1 MKSSF
6 IHHSRCVCLLFLA
19 LGSFFGA
26 SAQDEEE
33 ILSPE
38 VRRELDRWED
48 KIVISITNDMWL
60 NLPDDVSLR
69 PFSPGFKA
77 HFFSDYAIKDGIV
90 SFAWG
95 LGVSSDNVHSN
106 AVFVQESFEDGTT
119 GDQILVP
126 FPEDYEYQKNKH
138 VATYLELPI
147 ELRVIT
153 KGRSPFKFA
162 AGFRLGYLFADHNKI
177 IDTEGKRKFYDFENV
192 TKFRYGLSARVG
204 FGKIQLTGFYSLVP
218 FIEEGKGSE
227 VIPISVG
234 LSFTPIR

>member
-1 MKSSF
+1 MNSGF
-6 IHHSRCVCLLFLA
+6 LVQAHRICLVFLA
-19 LGSFFGA
+19 LGSVFSA
-26 SAQDEEE
+26 SAQEEEE
-33 ILSPE
+33 ILSAE
-38 VRRELDRWED
+38 QRRDLDRWED

-69 PFSPGFKA
+69 TFSPGFKI
-77 HFFSDYAIKDGIV
+77 HFFSDYAVKDGIF

-106 AVFVQESFEDGTT
+106 AVFLQESFEDGTT
-119 GDQILVP
+119 GDQILTP
-126 FPEDYEYQKNKH
+126 FPEDYDYKKNKH
-138 VATYLELPI
+138 VTTYLELPL

-153 KGRSPFKFA
+153 KGKSPFKFA
-162 AGFRLGYLFADHNKI
+162 AGFRLGYLLSDHNKI
-177 IDTEGKRKFYDFENV
+177 IDTEGKRKFYDFEHV

-204 FGKIQLTGFYSLVP
+204 VGKIQLTGFYSLVP

-227 VIPISVG
+227 VIPISIG